1 MTRGQLF
8 DPAHQQVVI
17 SWQFCSSLHKSV
29 QDIRRLHDS
38 ITKSEIRLPGV
49 RSTYMDTF
57 MLRLGAHYGPT
68 VVSTEVQEQN
78 LTWVQTG
85 LFLPIKPFKFHCH
98 SKKEMVLYP
107 AMESLPRARSS
118 LSSTLFRTQADNWT
132 KAHNTWFLLTSYTSS
147 G

>member
-17 SWQFCSSLHKSV
+17 SSAPLFTRVSKIYGDYTIQL
-29 QDIRRLHDS
+29 QNQRLGY
-38 ITKSEIRLPGV
+38 LVLGPL
-49 RSTYMDTF
+49 MDTF